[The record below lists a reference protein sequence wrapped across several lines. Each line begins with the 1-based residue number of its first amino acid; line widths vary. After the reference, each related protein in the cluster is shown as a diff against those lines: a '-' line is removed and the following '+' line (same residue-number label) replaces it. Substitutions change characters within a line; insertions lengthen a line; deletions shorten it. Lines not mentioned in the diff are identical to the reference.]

1 MVSFEE
7 ISLSSEEENI
17 FLMSRWNILQV
28 SVRLLLFMILF
39 NDRVSPFE
47 ICLNKVLMI
56 VCTEV
61 NYYHC
66 AGDFVSNI
74 FFNEVG

>member
-1 MVSFEE
+1 
-7 ISLSSEEENI
+7 
-17 FLMSRWNILQV
+17 MSRWNILQV

-74 FFNEVG
+74 FFLMKLGNLVLGKQMFRIVIF